1 MFQTAVTLFS
11 FQTNPILLLIS
22 VFLTMPPPFSQ
33 LLKLLF
39 PFLLSISSHR
49 GSTLSFSHPFQLFH
63 PKLHSLVISFPTI
76 GSHYFIR
83 SMNHFQKRSN
93 NISSLMRNPPF
104 LVAFQAHKCSSLAFK
119 IIQNIPGIYL
129 SCSTYWCGL
138 YTLTKLNTLIFFEQT
153 WTLLSCCLCCF
164 LTAKTGFYKSLLARV
179 ALSNRTFCENGNAL
193 QFCADQYDSQKHM
206 WSRNP
211 WHVASATKE
220 LNS

>member
-1 MFQTAVTLFS
+1 MSQKNLTFNMFQTAVTLFS
-11 FQTNPILLLIS
+11 FQTNPILLIS

-93 NISSLMRNPPF
+93 NIFSLVRNPPCF
-104 LVAFQAHKCSSLAFK
+104 LLHSRHINSPRWHSRSSKIYLAFTYHVLLTDVDF
-119 IIQNIPGIYL
+119 ILLP
-129 SCSTYWCGL
+129 SST
-138 YTLTKLNTLIFFEQT
+138 
-153 WTLLSCCLCCF
+153 
-164 LTAKTGFYKSLLARV
+164 
-179 ALSNRTFCENGNAL
+179 
-193 QFCADQYDSQKHM
+193 
-206 WSRNP
+206 P
-211 WHVASATKE
+211 
-220 LNS
+220 